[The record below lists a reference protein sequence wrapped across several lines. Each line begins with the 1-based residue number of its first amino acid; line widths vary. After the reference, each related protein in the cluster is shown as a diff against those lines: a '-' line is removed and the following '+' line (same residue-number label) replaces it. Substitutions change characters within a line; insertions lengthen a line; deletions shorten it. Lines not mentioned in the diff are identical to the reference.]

1 MWRPEFLYSLY
12 EHTLKKQLNPDQL
25 PSHVGII
32 LDGNRRWARE
42 LGSSASM
49 GHRKGADHIAEVLSW
64 CEEVGIELVTLWMLS
79 TENFSRAAEE
89 LDELIDII
97 VAAVENLAALQRWD
111 IRVIGDLGLLPAA
124 AANRLRAAA
133 QQRPEGIAAMKVN
146 VAIGYGGR
154 HEIASAVQSYLL
166 DQAEQGISLHDV
178 AQNFTAE
185 SINEHM
191 YTKGQ
196 PDPDLII
203 RTSGEQRLSGFML
216 WQAVHSE
223 LYFCETYWPDFR
235 RTDLLRAV
243 RDYSQRERRLGK

>member
-1 MWRPEFLYSLY
+1 
-12 EHTLKKQLNPDQL
+12 
-25 PSHVGII
+25 
-32 LDGNRRWARE
+32 
-42 LGSSASM
+42 M

-64 CEEVGIELVTLWMLS
+64 CEEVGIEIVTLWLLS

-97 VAAVENLAALQRWD
+97 VATVENLAALQKWD
-111 IRVIGDLGLLPAA
+111 IRIIGDLSLLPEPAS
-124 AANRLRAAA
+124 NRLRAAA
-133 QQRPEGIAAMKVN
+133 QHQLEDSSAMKVN

-154 HEIASAVQSYLL
+154 HEITSAVQSYLR
-166 DQAEQGISLHDV
+166 DQAKQGATLQEV
-178 AQNFTAE
+178 AENVTAE
-185 SINEHM
+185 AFTEHM